1 MPVPDQMHNILM
13 DELHQI
19 VGPYCED
26 EDECRRLD
34 KLELIRAVA
43 EIPLKMARHEDFNGN
58 MKTLEDRLANL
69 SVYDRTKI
77 QTAVNQAWARA
88 AARATSRITLRS
100 Y

>member
-43 EIPLKMARHEDFNGN
+43 EIPLKMAKQEDVSSD
-58 MKTLEDRLANL
+58 MKNIEERLSAFG
-69 SVYDRTKI
+69 VYERTKI
-77 QTAVNQAWARA
+77 QTAVNQAWART
-88 AARATSRITLRS
+88 AARVTSRVTLRC